1 MKRTLLSVLL
11 ALGTAQLANAG
22 EQMDKVQ
29 LAANTFANCA
39 GLWDFHADLME
50 SEGKPA
56 TAQQMHNMGNGAET
70 AAMWLYASAHSLD
83 GGGATR
89 YGSWKDLVHPKREA
103 NKLRLQ
109 ALVENEEF
117 QVIQAEAAT
126 CLEMAEEQESI
137 LQLMRADRVREEQ
150 AKDDAPPK

>member
-1 MKRTLLSVLL
+1 MGPRLLSLLL
-11 ALGTAQLANAG
+11 ALCAAQPAIAG

-39 GLWDFHADLME
+39 GLWDFHAELME

-70 AAMWLYASAHSLD
+70 AALWLYASAHSLD
-83 GGGATR
+83 GGEATR

-109 ALVENEEF
+109 ALVENEEY
-117 QVIQAEAAT
+117 QVIQDEAAT
-126 CLEMAEEQESI
+126 CLEMAEEQENI
-137 LQLMRADRVREEQ
+137 LQLMRTDRVREEQ
-150 AKDDAPPK
+150 TKDSAPLK